1 MSWCIYRH
9 TDQLN
14 GMCYIGQTKNRPEE
28 RWGKDGK
35 EYAPSKGK
43 KPTKFYQRIQQIGW
57 DNFTHEIIEDNI
69 PTLELANERE
79 KYWIEFYDS
88 YNHGYNST
96 TGGAGTAR
104 PKEKIIGYK
113 IIKTSYPKNYVE
125 IIGEFYSITEIQNI
139 FNIPQHRIRAML
151 GDPRYSQKLQY
162 CSDSNKKRG
171 YYFCYASDFNKKCIV
186 DTKLIDQKAKSK
198 KINQIERSYKVQRS
212 DGKIFANTVMVCK
225 YYKVKRDTHL
235 RAAIKNHTMWQGY
248 YWKFYVEGGEE

>member
-57 DNFTHEIIEDNI
+57 NNFTHEIIEDNI

-96 TGGAGTAR
+96 IGGAGAVR

-113 IIKTSYPKNYVE
+113 IIKTSYPKHYVE
-125 IIGEFYSITEIQNI
+125 IIGEFYSTTEIQHL
-139 FNIPQHRIRAML
+139 FNISQHRIRAML

-162 CSDSNKKRG
+162 CSDSDKERG
-171 YYFCYASDFNKKCIV
+171 YYFCYASDFDKKCIIYTEKKENAK
-186 DTKLIDQKAKSK
+186 DRRKQKRKERKRK
-198 KINQIERSYKVQRS
+198 K
-212 DGKIFANTVMVCK
+212 
-225 YYKVKRDTHL
+225 
-235 RAAIKNHTMWQGY
+235 
-248 YWKFYVEGGEE
+248 